1 MNTNTQTF
9 VPSARRQ
16 RVNNSDLEMPV
27 FPAPTPE
34 KPKDARLLDIEL
46 GEHDGRFTAVLAGY
60 THKGRIIHLKAM
72 IIVPMALHP
81 VYREEA
87 LRQIVSFLD
96 SFARTAQIA
105 VHEFL
110 DNHTLPPTTPDGKLA
125 LNMEVKLP
133 SAASPHSPSPTPP
146 QIAITSP
153 AAFADGQLP
162 SNVGKAPAFA
172 GDSAASC

>member
-16 RVNNSDLEMPV
+16 RVNNADLEMPV

-46 GEHDGRFTAVLAGY
+46 GEHDTRFTAVLAGY

-133 SAASPHSPSPTPP
+133 SAASPHSPSPTAP
-146 QIAITSP
+146 QIAITAVAP
-153 AAFADGQLP
+153 AAAEPNGP
-162 SNVGKAPAFA
+162 YATTAPAFFDVR
-172 GDSAASC
+172 DSSC